1 MGKPQ
6 VTLTLAGDSSKLE
19 KTFGSVGSASKSMA
33 DTVGASS
40 KRVAEESE
48 SAFDRAGEG
57 ADGAEG
63 KAQGFSDTL
72 TGTKDIMGG
81 VGEIAKGNLFE
92 GFVTAGQGAADLA
105 GGMATFL
112 LPALKGLYQ
121 NGIQAT
127 GAMIKQTAA
136 TGAQKVAAIGS
147 AIATNGMAL
156 AQRGLNVAMRANPI
170 GLIITALILLGTG
183 LVLAYKKSETFRN
196 IVNGAFKGV
205 QSVVSWVINWIR
217 NNWPLLLAILT
228 GPIGIAVLV
237 IGKHKDKILGFF
249 KAIPGA
255 ITGFFRGVGS
265 AVSAPFI
272 AAFQGIKNAWNN
284 TVGGKGFTVPGWV
297 PGVGGNDFHIPY
309 FHGGGIV
316 SGAMGSE
323 TLAVLKAGERVTAGS
338 NSGGGAGT
346 VVFKSDGSRVGKLLV
361 QILRDAIRIE
371 GGDVQV
377 VLGK

>member
-19 KTFGSVGSASKSMA
+19 QTFGQVGSASKRMA
-33 DTVGASS
+33 DEVGSSS

-57 ADGAEG
+57 ADGAES

-92 GFVTAGQGAADLA
+92 GFVMAGQGAADLA

-112 LPALKGLYQ
+112 IPALKKAYQ

-127 GAMIKQTAA
+127 TAMVKQTAA
-136 TGAQKVAAIGS
+136 AGVQKAAMVGSAVATGAM
-147 AIATNGMAL
+147 TL
-156 AQRGLNVAMRANPI
+156 AQKGLNAAMKANPI
-170 GLIITALILLGTG
+170 GIVITLLALLVGGIIY
-183 LVLAYKKSETFRN
+183 AYKKSETFRSV
-196 IVNGAFKGV
+196 VNGALNAVRAVAG
-205 QSVVSWVINWIR
+205 SVFGWIR
-217 NNWPLLLAILT
+217 DNWRAITGILLAPFSLVVKPIYKHRDSIL
-228 GPIGIAVLV
+228 A
-237 IGKHKDKILGFF
+237 
-249 KAIPGA
+249 AIRGVPGA
-255 ITGFFRGVGS
+255 ISGFMSGVAS
-265 AVSAPFI
+265 TITAPFR
-272 AAFQGIKNAWNN
+272 AAFNGIRSAWNS
-284 TVGGKGFTVPGWV
+284 TVGGKGFSVPSWV
-297 PGVGGNDFHIPY
+297 PNIGGKGFSIPY
-309 FHGGGIV
+309 FHTGGIV
-316 SGAMGSE
+316 SGAMGAE
-323 TLAVLKAGERVTAGS
+323 TLAVVKAGERVTGGR
-338 NSGGGAGT
+338 NSGGGST